1 MPTVKKRLQITL
13 SPELDR
19 TVSGLSKVHG
29 KPKAAI
35 IREFLDDAEPS
46 LRALLRFSERYA
58 KLEET
63 ERRAVLQGY
72 GEVERLVEDVLGA
85 IVRKADS
92 GPVEDPQ
99 ADARPKT
106 ARRSKVCGGT
116 EVPPL
121 SNRGATFGD

>member
-1 MPTVKKRLQITL
+1 MPTLKKRLQITL

-19 TVSGLSKVHG
+19 TVSGLSRVHG

-58 KLEET
+58 KLEDAEK
-63 ERRAVLQGY
+63 RAVLQGY

-85 IVRKADS
+85 IIEKADS
-92 GPVEDPQ
+92 EAAEDLG
-99 ADARPKT
+99 AVAKPKT
-106 ARRSKVCGGT
+106 ARRSKGRAGA